1 MRMGAD
7 PLNTMAVDT
16 LVGGDG
22 NDTYYIGYLKNS
34 ADVITENATVGA
46 GSNDTVLSFLTNYT
60 LADNVETLLLQTGAS
75 NGTGDGLDNTLTG
88 NSVSNSLSGGAGND
102 SLDGG
107 VSDVYNP
114 GIIDT
119 LNGGA
124 GNDTFVVRGFYGQ
137 GVYDGGADSDT
148 IDFNQPDAYT
158 AARRSAEGAGVVF
171 DLTLGNAVT
180 YYIRATGYIWQDMNG
195 RITLPNIENVIG
207 TTQSDKITGDSKD
220 NILDGGVSDV
230 YNPSVYDAIYG
241 MGGNDTLMVRGF
253 YGYTGYDAG
262 SGNDWID
269 FSKSDA
275 FTAGQRSGGG
285 VVLLSI

>member
-1 MRMGAD
+1 M
-7 PLNTMAVDT
+7 DT
-16 LVGGDG
+16 LVGGDS
-22 NDTYYIGYLKNS
+22 NDTYYIGYLKTI
-34 ADVITENATVGA
+34 ADVITENATAGA
-46 GSNDTVLSFLTNYT
+46 GSNDTVLSFLPNYT
-60 LADNVETLLLQTGAS
+60 LADNVETLTLLTGAI
-75 NGTGDGLDNTLTG
+75 NGTGNASHNTLTG
-88 NSVSNSLSGGAGND
+88 NSVSNSLSGGEGND

-124 GNDTFVVRGFYGQ
+124 GNDTFVVRGFYAQ
-137 GVYDGGADSDT
+137 GVYNGGADSDT
-148 IDFNQPDAYT
+148 IDFNQPDAFT
-158 AARRSAEGAGVVF
+158 AGQRNGGGGGVVV
-171 DLTLGNAVT
+171 DLTANSANT
-180 YYIRATGYIWQDMNG
+180 YYQSATNFVWQDANG
-195 RITLPNIENVIG
+195 HISLSGIENVIG
-207 TTQSDKITGDSKD
+207 TTQSDVIVGDGND

-230 YNPSVYDAIYG
+230 YYPGVMDIIIGSA
-241 MGGNDTLMVRGF
+241 GNDTLLSRGF